1 VCPDRRHLTFM
12 YSYPN
17 FIPLGPE
24 AVRHTRDVLAPFRF
38 DRIYGAWWD
47 RVIPERGSEALA
59 RSAER
64 FLSALGSPDP

>member
-1 VCPDRRHLTFM
+1 VCWDRRHVTFM

-24 AVRHTRDVLAPFRF
+24 AVRHTRDVLAPFAF

-47 RVIPERGSEALA
+47 RVIPEGGSEALA

-64 FLSALGSPDP
+64 FLRAIGTPDP

>member
-1 VCPDRRHLTFM
+1 M

-17 FIPLGPE
+17 FLPLGPE

-47 RVIPERGSEALA
+47 RVILQDGAGALERSV
-59 RSAER
+59 ER
-64 FLSALGSPDP
+64 FLGAIDCPGP